1 MRLDKDLLRK
11 FNKIRG
17 NIKKDLFIDP
27 EGIHGVGHAERVLFL
42 ALNIS
47 KLENYDQADQKIL
60 TKAAKFH
67 DIGRTH
73 NGVCLVH
80 GMLSNRKI
88 EEYDLLN
95 GFSSEEKAIAKYI
108 VHNHC
113 IDDKNTRKN
122 IDDFGIGDKDRALR
136 LLKALKDSDGLD
148 RVRIGDLDPNYL
160 RTPSSKGL
168 INLAEVLLRE
178 GIPLN

>member
-1 MRLDKDLLRK
+1 MKLDKDLLKRFNGIRK
-11 FNKIRG
+11 
-17 NIKKDLFIDP
+17 NIKEDLFIDP
-27 EGIHGVGHAERVLFL
+27 KGIHGISHAERVLFL

-47 KLENYDQADQKIL
+47 KLENYDQSDQKIL
-60 TKAAKFH
+60 IKAAKFH

-88 EEYDLLN
+88 EKYDLLN
-95 GFSSEEKAIAKYI
+95 GFSSEEEAIAKYI
-108 VHNHC
+108 IHNHC
-113 IDDKNTRKN
+113 VDDKNTVKN
-122 IDDFGIGDKDRALR
+122 IDDFNIKDKERALR

-160 RTPSSKGL
+160 RIQSSKKL
-168 INLAEVLLRE
+168 IDLAEGLLRN
-178 GIPLN
+178 GIPLF